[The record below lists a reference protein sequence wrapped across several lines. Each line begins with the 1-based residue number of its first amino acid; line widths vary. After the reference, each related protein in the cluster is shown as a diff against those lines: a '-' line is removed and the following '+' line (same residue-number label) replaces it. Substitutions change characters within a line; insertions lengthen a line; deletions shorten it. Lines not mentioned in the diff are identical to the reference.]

1 MLPVLPRLELF
12 VEHSTFKDY
21 HTGNILTLTVLY
33 VTPYCM
39 QQIKDILRHETQTGV
54 YITSMTSLLPS
65 CLSFTSHTQ
74 CNDRITHQNIS
85 KLLIKNAHNNIC
97 FGIFL
102 PSSVAYQS
110 QRSLGIFHLKTQF
123 INAQ

>member
-1 MLPVLPRLELF
+1 MLCVLPRLELF

-21 HTGNILTLTVLY
+21 HTGNALTLAVLY

-39 QQIKDILRHETQTGV
+39 QQIKEILRQETQTGV
-54 YITSMTSLLPS
+54 YITSMTS

-74 CNDRITHQNIS
+74 CNDRITHDNIS
-85 KLLIKNAHNNIC
+85 ELLLKNAHNHIC

-123 INAQ
+123 INTR